1 MGEKDRDALR
11 ETSKASLKASNVLVG
26 FRVLGVR
33 VHAVQI
39 PQVVELMENWIAE
52 PTRSRYVAATGMHGV
67 MEAQRDA
74 SFREILNAADCVVPD
89 GMPLVWLGRW
99 QRFALK
105 RRVYGPELLETLC
118 QTTGTKYRHF
128 FYGGIAGVA
137 GRLADTLKQLYG
149 IRIAGTYSP
158 PFRPLTEEE
167 DREIVAL
174 IRAAAPDILWI
185 GLSTPKQ
192 ERWMHAHRVGLG
204 VPVMVGVGAAFD
216 IHSGRKKQAPRWMQ
230 EHGLE
235 WLFRLLQEPQRLWRR
250 YLLLGSQFVWYSALE
265 ALGVKRFD

>member
-1 MGEKDRDALR
+1 MGEKERDVPR
-11 ETSKASLKASNVLVG
+11 EASTVNLEASHVLVG

-39 PQVVELMENWIAE
+39 PQVVTLLENWIAKPVE
-52 PTRSRYVAATGMHGV
+52 SRYVAVTGMHGV
-67 MEAQRDA
+67 MEAQKDP

-89 GMPLVWLGRW
+89 GMPLVWLGRR
-99 QRFALK
+99 QEFALK
-105 RRVYGPELLETLC
+105 RRVYGPELLETFC

-137 GRLADTLKQLYG
+137 GQLADSLEQRYG
-149 IRIAGTYSP
+149 IQIAGTYSP
-158 PFRPLTEEE
+158 PFRLLTEEE
-167 DREIVAL
+167 DREITAM
-174 IRAAAPDILWI
+174 IRAACPDILWV

-192 ERWMHAHRVGLG
+192 ERWMYAHRSGLG

-216 IHSGRKKQAPRWMQ
+216 IHSGRKKRAPRWMQ

-235 WLFRLLQEPQRLWRR
+235 WMFRLLQEPRRLWRR
-250 YLLLGSQFVWYSALE
+250 YLVYGPEFAALVLLELLGLKKV
-265 ALGVKRFD
+265 R